1 MASNK
6 LAHSITDEATRLRKC
21 PVKDKLDTAKSFTV
35 YSNFAEI
42 SDDYLDRPLSW
53 SKTYPHEKNEVL
65 SICIDDPSGKPI
77 APVLI
82 KIWPEQNL
90 DAARLCASLREL
102 IGSQFLNGW
111 KMAPVAYRFTHCNK
125 SMIFP
130 VSIISVGYGP
140 IYKTI
145 QGPGDGVINPW
156 DRYMGDCRRE
166 WLREATPYLLA
177 MSKNKC
183 WYCGTALFFYAKRDE
198 FALYAPEHT
207 ASQKRRKFQIDHQH
221 PLSRAGSDD
230 LDNLVAC
237 CAFCNASKGRK
248 TLDEYRSY
256 NADKALSGFPG
267 LSEKERNKFRKG
279 YKFWFEQQG
288 TNGE

>member
-1 MASNK
+1 MAWKK
-6 LAHSITDEATRLRKC
+6 LAHSMNDEATRLQKC
-21 PVKDKLDTAKSFTV
+21 TEKYALDTAKDFIV
-35 YSNFAEI
+35 YRTFSEI
-42 SDDYLDRPLSW
+42 SADYLDRPLNW
-53 SKTYPHEKNEVL
+53 SHINLAENNKILTTCIGDL
-65 SICIDDPSGKPI
+65 SGRLI

-82 KIWPEQNL
+82 RVWPEQNL
-90 DAARLCASLREL
+90 EAARSCSTLKELMKNASLN
-102 IGSQFLNGW
+102 SW
-111 KMAPVAYRFTHCNK
+111 KMAPVAYRFLHNNK

-130 VSIISVGYGP
+130 VSIISIGYGP

-145 QGPGDGVINPW
+145 QGPGEGVINPW
-156 DRYMGDCRRE
+156 DRYIADCRRE

-177 MSKNKC
+177 MTKNKC
-183 WYCGTALFFYAKRDE
+183 WYCGAALFFYAKKSE

-248 TLDEYRSY
+248 TLDEYRFY
-256 NADKALSGFPG
+256 NADKALSGFPS
-267 LSEKERNKFRKG
+267 LSDKGRSKFRKG